1 MPNPHK
7 GDVAIKAGGAEYTF
21 RFSIDA
27 LCQLEEHTGKTFME
41 IANVLQSGNVSMS
54 LTRSL
59 VWAGLREHHPKVSVK
74 EAGDLIIQAGGI
86 AGIMPTIAEALAA
99 GFPEAKDGGENPPK
113 GQDGTGPTSSSAG
126 VASS

>member
-7 GDVAIKAGGAEYTF
+7 GDVTAKAGDKEYTF

-27 LCQLEEHTGKTFME
+27 LCQLEDHTGKTFME
-41 IANVLQSGNVSMS
+41 VAKVLESGNVSMN

-74 EAGDLIIQAGGI
+74 EAGDLIIEMGGV
-86 AGIMPTIAEALAA
+86 AGIMPTVAEALASA
-99 GFPEAKDGGENPPK
+99 FPEAKEVGGENPPT
-113 GQDGTGPTSSSAG
+113 GQAGTGPNS
-126 VASS
+126 